1 MFQSHNIKYAKK
13 MKTLT
18 KGILGTAIAVACVYC
33 GYATYDSYIY
43 QQENALLLAN
53 VEALGQNE
61 AGDGGGSTTEPSVC
75 KGFKIYSEVGIRKG
89 TEQERMHLNDSTD
102 IITDYSVEKCYAEG
116 SGTLEGND
124 NLVISQYIN
133 NVYIGKCTH

>member
-1 MFQSHNIKYAKK
+1 

-18 KGILGTAIAVACVYC
+18 KGILGTVIAVACVYC

-61 AGDGGGSTTEPSVC
+61 SGPLGPSEC
-75 KGFKIYSEVGIRKG
+75 PGPEIYSISGVIDAQLSSK
-89 TEQERMHLNDSTD
+89 THKNDSTD
-102 IITDYSVEKCYAEG
+102 VVTSYLVTFKYALAG
-116 SGTLEGND
+116 
-124 NLVISQYIN
+124 
-133 NVYIGKCTH
+133 

>member
-1 MFQSHNIKYAKK
+1 

-18 KGILGTAIAVACVYC
+18 KGILGTVIAVACVYC

-61 AGDGGGSTTEPSVC
+61 SGPLGPSEC
-75 KGFKIYSEVGIRKG
+75 PGPEIYSISGVIDATTVCILILDMKMKERNRVTVNIIIYHHFNKDENEFKQNIGNHYHG
-89 TEQERMHLNDSTD
+89 TYICFMHT
-102 IITDYSVEKCYAEG
+102 I
-116 SGTLEGND
+116 
-124 NLVISQYIN
+124 
-133 NVYIGKCTH
+133 

>member
-1 MFQSHNIKYAKK
+1 

-18 KGILGTAIAVACVYC
+18 KGILGTVIAVACVYC

-61 AGDGGGSTTEPSVC
+61 SGPLGPSEC
-75 KGFKIYSEVGIRKG
+75 PGPEIYSISK
-89 TEQERMHLNDSTD
+89 NDSTD
-102 IITDYSVEKCYAEG
+102 VVTVYACKKCVATG
-116 SGTLEGND
+116 SGSLQGNNSLYFD
-124 NLVISQYIN
+124 FRYENEREEPCDGKHYNLPSF
-133 NVYIGKCTH
+133 

>member
-1 MFQSHNIKYAKK
+1 

-18 KGILGTAIAVACVYC
+18 KGILGTVIAVACVYC

-61 AGDGGGSTTEPSVC
+61 SV
-75 KGFKIYSEVGIRKG
+75 
-89 TEQERMHLNDSTD
+89 
-102 IITDYSVEKCYAEG
+102 IICHGRNLAAITLHEKRP
-116 SGTLEGND
+116 
-124 NLVISQYIN
+124 
-133 NVYIGKCTH
+133 

>member
-18 KGILGTAIAVACVYC
+18 KGILGTVIAVACVYC

-61 AGDGGGSTTEPSVC
+61 SGPLGPSEC
-75 KGFKIYSEVGIRKG
+75 PGPEIYSISGVIDAQLSSK
-89 TEQERMHLNDSTD
+89 THKNDSTD
-102 IITDYSVEKCYAEG
+102 VVTVYACKKCVATG
-116 SGTLEGND
+116 SGSLQGN
-124 NLVISQYIN
+124 NS
-133 NVYIGKCTH
+133 